1 MNYTSI
7 YLTSGGTNGYV
18 LIGALQVLERSN
30 LLSNIKTVI
39 GCSIG
44 SVFNLF
50 FILGYKS
57 KDIFKILSSHNV
69 EDIYFNRPINNDN
82 LILNLTAELGI
93 NDGTGLIRILQIFLE
108 QKGLSLNTTFKQLY
122 EKTNKELIILAS
134 NIIDNKLE
142 ILSHIKHPN
151 MSVSLAIKASSA
163 IPLVFTPVNYNNK
176 ILVDGGFLSD
186 TNCESIKED
195 TLILRLKSEQYYDVE
210 NVIDNIYDYVKL
222 LFQNLLLL
230 TQVYNDNINNTI
242 EFNLKN
248 TGINFDLTKDTKND
262 LYYYGISLTIDF
274 IIKRK
279 LKLKYF
285 NKFRNLKI

>member
-44 SVFNLF
+44 SVFSLF

>member
-7 YLTSGGTNGYV
+7 YLTSGGTNGYA
-18 LIGALQVLERSN
+18 LIGALQVLEKSN

-44 SVFNLF
+44 SAFSLF

-57 KDIFKILSSHNV
+57 KDIFKILSLHNV
-69 EDIYFNRPINNDN
+69 EDIYVNRPINNDN
-82 LILNLTAELGI
+82 VILNLTTKLGI
-93 NDGTGLIRILQIFLE
+93 NDGSGLTRLLQIFLE
-108 QKGLSLNTTFKQLY
+108 QKGVTLNTTFKQLY

-134 NIIDNKLE
+134 NIKDNKLE
-142 ILSHIKHPN
+142 ILSHIKYPD
-151 MSVSLAIKASSA
+151 MPVSLAIKASSA

-186 TNCESIKED
+186 TKCKSIKKD

-210 NVIDNIYDYVKL
+210 NDIDNIYDYIKL

-230 TQVYNDNINNTI
+230 TQVYNDNMNNTI
-242 EFNLKN
+242 EFNFKN
-248 TGINFDLTKDTKND
+248 TGINFDLTKDIKND
-262 LYYYGISLTIDF
+262 LYYYGITQTIDF
-274 IIKRK
+274 IIKKK